1 MKFALYYY
9 DACPFCQRVLRVLP
23 SLSVEVEK
31 CNVMTSAQYRQQ
43 QYAATGRTT
52 VPCLRMED
60 ESGKESWMFE
70 SADIIR
76 FLQAQ

>member
-23 SLSVEVEK
+23 DLKVEVEK
-31 CNVMTSAQYRQQ
+31 RNVLTNAGYRQQ

-52 VPCLRMED
+52 VPVLRLED